1 MYTLDQAI
9 VNSRKRISDKR
20 RWDFYREMNH
30 GKKILQSQEELE
42 AYMSLY
48 GEMHQFKCKAAIQ
61 SFPYEKLGY
70 GLHLV
75 DWGCGQGLATLC
87 FLEALEY
94 RGYLD
99 RVQKI
104 TLIEPSVPALE
115 RAKSNV
121 MKALEG
127 RNVEIEVLNSKLPS
141 VHDDTARVNMVNL
154 NKTTTVHFFSNILDV
169 LDVSLKKTAQIVE
182 SGRGI
187 HFVLCMGPLDKN
199 SARIDEFCEYFSQ
212 RIDFAALQDRN
223 VGFTSDTNRAT
234 SCKIRCFSF
243 VSENS
248 AINDN
253 VVEGHY
259 DETGAFDD
267 YDDERLVQNGILSQ
281 HLVTAYRKI
290 AANAYY
296 SEKVY
301 LRPDIDGD
309 TPDLLIM
316 RKGRGLV
323 VLNVFDKDLS
333 KCYFNN
339 GTFLCDGKPISSPL
353 TVVRAICDS
362 IMNEKSSEMLRNTL
376 KGKNGWFAI
385 RPAVWFP
392 QADAT
397 QIQSVFLNDV
407 QKEKQSEKAGN
418 SGRTLLLD
426 KNAFDTEDVWATL
439 DLKRSRPDFTD
450 AVYDELRSLL
460 KSRWHTYREGDS
472 SITLTRDQ
480 RDLAKSQPS
489 RRQKISGVAGSGK
502 TQVLAARAVNSYL
515 RTGKTVLVLAF
526 NITLVN
532 YIKYRIGRI
541 PADFLWEKIYT
552 TNYHRFFASQARRIR
567 KRMDLSSFS
576 DKDFFEG
583 YEGQLTRYSAI
594 LIDEAQDYEYEW
606 FYILQKYFLEP
617 DGELVIFGDVK
628 QNIYKRSLDETKEI
642 HTPIPGQWTKRLN
655 IGHRFNNPRIASL
668 SMEFQ
673 KYFFGDLPTD
683 EIAPDLSLGFSTR
696 DVLYEMMPSSSTGDE
711 IAQRCLEIISAN
723 SLDLRNTIIL
733 SQTNDVLR
741 GVDKAY
747 RERTGQKPMTTFE
760 TKEYYDYLK
769 ENSADFDK
777 DLRRIRDNKKTH
789 FTMMT
794 DQIKMSSIY
803 SYKGWEADNVILLI
817 QPAKEYIQAEDSIM
831 AMPELVYTAITRA
844 RNNLFVINLGNV
856 SFDNFFKYISY

>member
-1 MYTLDQAI
+1 MYTIDQAI
-9 VNSRKRISDKR
+9 INSRKRISDKR
-20 RWDFYREMNH
+20 RWDYYREMDH

-94 RGYLD
+94 RGLLD

-115 RAKSNV
+115 RARSNV
-121 MKALEG
+121 RLALEG
-127 RNVEIEVLNSKLPS
+127 HNIEVEVLNSKLPS
-141 VHDDTARVNMVNL
+141 NKDDSTRANLVNL
-154 NKTTTVHFFSNILDV
+154 NKSTTVHFFSNILDV

-182 SGRGI
+182 SGRGL

-223 VGFTSDTNRAT
+223 VGVTSDTNRAT

-243 VSENS
+243 ISENS
-248 AINDN
+248 SINDN

-259 DETGAFDD
+259 DESGAFDD
-267 YDDERLVQNGILSQ
+267 YDDDKLVQNGILNQ
-281 HLVTAYRKI
+281 QLVTAYRKI
-290 AANAYY
+290 AEKSYY
-296 SEKVY
+296 NEKVY

-323 VLNVFDKDLS
+323 VLNIFDKDLS
-333 KCYFNN
+333 KCYFDK
-339 GTFLCDGKPISSPL
+339 GAFYCDGEQMSSPL
-353 TVVRAICDS
+353 TVVRSICDS
-362 IMNEKSSEMLRNTL
+362 IMNEKSSEMLRNTFR
-376 KGKNGWFAI
+376 GKNGWFAI

-392 QADAT
+392 HADAT
-397 QIQSVFLNDV
+397 QIQAVFLNDL
-407 QKEKQSEKAGN
+407 QKEKQNENAGF
-418 SGRTLLLD
+418 SSRTLLLD
-426 KNAFDTEDVWATL
+426 KNAFNTGDVWATL

-450 AVYDELRSLL
+450 AVFDELRGLL
-460 KSRWHTYREGDS
+460 KSRWHTFREGDS
-472 SITLTRDQ
+472 SIKLTKDQ
-480 RDLAKSQPS
+480 GDLAKSQPS

-541 PADFLWEKIYT
+541 PADFLWEKIFT

-576 DKDFFEG
+576 DTDFFKG
-583 YEGQLTRYSAI
+583 YESQLIRYSAI
-594 LIDEAQDYEYEW
+594 LIDEAQDYEYAW

-617 DGELVIFGDVK
+617 DGELVLFGDVK
-628 QNIYKRSLDETKEI
+628 QNIYKRGLDDSKEI

-673 KYFFGDLPTD
+673 KHFFGDLPTD
-683 EIAPDLSLGFSTR
+683 EITPDLSLGFSTK
-696 DVLYEMMPSSSTGDE
+696 DILYELLSSSATGDE
-711 IAQRCLEIISAN
+711 IAQRCLEIISSN

-741 GVDKAY
+741 GVEKAY
-747 RERTGQKPMTTFE
+747 RDRTNQKPMTTFE
-760 TKEYYDYLK
+760 TKEYYDFLK
-769 ENSADFDK
+769 ESSTDFDK
-777 DLRRIRDNKKTH
+777 DLKRIRDNKKTH

-817 QPAKEYIQAEDSIM
+817 QPAKEFIQAEDSIM

-844 RNNLFVINLGNV
+844 RNNLFVINLGNTM
-856 SFDNFFKYISY
+856 FHDFFRKADY